1 MAARDIAVINST
13 LVELKLNGQSFREI
27 SECLGMPRGTVTS
40 RYYRLRGVR
49 HPSQIKRDEH
59 VKKIRQQERSA
70 RNKLRSLAAIQAAR
84 ELRNGVSFSIAIAK
98 ARASGA
104 SLEMIGVCC
113 GMSKQAVHKK
123 LRSNAKGK
131 AAGALLQG
139 RSN

>member
-1 MAARDIAVINST
+1 MTARDNSVINSA

-27 SECLGMPRGTVTS
+27 SERLGMPRGTVTS
-40 RYYRLRGVR
+40 RYYRLKGVR
-49 HPSQIKRDEH
+49 HPSQVKRDEH

-70 RNKLRSLAAIQAAR
+70 RNKLRSLAAIQAAK
-84 ELRNGVSFSIAIAK
+84 ELHNGMSFSMAIAK

-123 LRSNAKGK
+123 LRSDAKGK
-131 AAGALLQG
+131 TAGALRQG